1 MLRAPAKDQAKPLG
15 KKLRECWDGECRWRV
30 LCNGNGMSGYHK
42 AALEI
47 VLHWSLGILTP
58 SSHILR
64 EFQTF
69 QRLRDGTEIRIQTP
83 ERSTTRNTKV
93 KC

>member
-15 KKLRECWDGECRWRV
+15 KKLRECWDEECRWRV
-30 LCNGNGMSGYHK
+30 LGNCNGMSGYHK
-42 AALEI
+42 AL
-47 VLHWSLGILTP
+47 VPGNPDP

-83 ERSTTRNTKV
+83 ERSTTRNTKE